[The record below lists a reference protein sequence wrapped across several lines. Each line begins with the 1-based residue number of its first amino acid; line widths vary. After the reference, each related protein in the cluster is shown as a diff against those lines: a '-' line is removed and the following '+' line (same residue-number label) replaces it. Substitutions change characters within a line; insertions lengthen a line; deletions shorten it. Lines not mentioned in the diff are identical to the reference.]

1 MSSKSISDL
10 TIDEL
15 RSLIRDVVRQETHS
29 RKKSVMLTTSEV
41 ITEYGVSRQTLQRY
55 HKEGL
60 SYISSNP
67 NKYLKSDLDKFFESK
82 KQ

>member
-1 MSSKSISDL
+1 MNSKSISEL

-15 RSLIRDVVRQETHS
+15 RSLIRDVVRQETRP

-41 ITEYGVSRQTLQRY
+41 IEHYGVSRQTLQRY

-67 NKYLKSDLDKFFESK
+67 NKYVKSDIDKFFESK

>member
-1 MSSKSISDL
+1 MNSKSISEL

-15 RSLIRDVVRQETHS
+15 RGIIRDVVRQETRS
-29 RKKSVMLTTSEV
+29 RKKSVMLTTTEV
-41 ITEYGVSRQTLQRY
+41 INQYGVSRQTLQRY

>member
-1 MSSKSISDL
+1 MNSKSISEL

-15 RSLIRDVVRQETHS
+15 RGIIRDVLRQETRS
-29 RKKSVMLTTSEV
+29 RKKSVMLTTTEV
-41 ITEYGVSRQTLQRY
+41 ITQYGVSRQTLQRY

>member
-1 MSSKSISDL
+1 MNSKSISEL

-15 RSLIRDVVRQETHS
+15 RSLIRDVVRQETRS

-41 ITEYGVSRQTLQRY
+41 IDQYGVSRQTLQRY